1 MFLGFEFRA
10 KLFGQELLGFGQ
22 PNLIQCLSEGKW
34 IGTFFCYSEW
44 RQITPHVLAQSLGD
58 YLMHWLMRKP
68 VVSIQVVSI
77 RPQALKLHKN
87 FDHFKYS
94 LHGHKN
100 IWGEYS
106 SYFKPSA
113 WNCLHLNWINF
124 YRNDLFRSD
133 FALKR
138 PLTMDACFNFVVSS
152 RRSESED
159 ED

>member
-1 MFLGFEFRA
+1 MFVQRKVDRNIFLLLWMTPDNTSCFCA
-10 KLFGQELLGFGQ
+10 IPELLLDS
-22 PNLIQCLSEGKW
+22 LIDAE
-34 IGTFFCYSEW
+34 
-44 RQITPHVLAQSLGD
+44 
-58 YLMHWLMRKP
+58 P
-68 VVSIQVVSI
+68 VVSIQGVSI
-77 RPQALKLHKN
+77 RPQALKLLKN

-106 SYFKPSA
+106 SYFKPST
-113 WNCLHLNWINF
+113 WNCLHLDWINF
-124 YRNDLFRSD
+124 YRDDLFRSD
-133 FALKR
+133 FVLKR